1 MPAAVETFGNQA
13 AFASFRQPAWHN
25 LGTVFNEPVTPVRM
39 LELAHLDDW
48 NVRPIAIDTLLPPQV
63 NGSGLPKSVIVRNN
77 PFWTP
82 ENGLQK
88 YDALGVVGNEYS
100 ILQNEEM
107 AEFGKL
113 LNATPE
119 TAGSLNGGKTVFV
132 AYRLDS
138 ELVIDEQG
146 AHDVINQYLLL
157 YTSHDGSS
165 KFVVAVTPVRVV
177 CQNTLTIAKRGMKP
191 VMEISH
197 SKNMSA
203 NVAQAKK
210 AMELQ
215 VKYTT
220 KFVESA
226 NVFHQTPVDDNE
238 FDTIIKQAYDEKT
251 VDNDSKASVTRWNNK
266 RDALFSLW
274 RGKTN
279 ENIAGT
285 AWAAF
290 NALTEDQQWNRKVY
304 AGNEEKKAA
313 AGAGFNSLANTERN
327 RLFSVVS
334 EFVGV

>member
-25 LGTVFNEPVTPVRM
+25 LGTVFQEEVTPDRM
-39 LELAHLDDW
+39 LQLAHLDNW
-48 NVRPIAIDTLLPPQV
+48 NVRPIPIDTILPPQV
-63 NGSGLPKSVIVRNN
+63 NGTGLPKSVIVRNN

-82 ENGLQK
+82 ENGLKK

-119 TAGSLNGGKTVFV
+119 TAGSINGGKTVFV
-132 AYRLDS
+132 AYRIDTD
-138 ELVIDEQG
+138 LVIDENG
-146 AHDVINQYLLL
+146 ANDVINQYMLL

-165 KFVVAVTPVRVV
+165 KFVVAITPVRVV

-191 VMEISH
+191 VVEISH
-197 SKNMSA
+197 SKNMNA
-203 NVAQAKK
+203 NVAEAKK
-210 AMELQ
+210 AMDLQ

-220 KFVESA
+220 KFVETA
-226 NVFHQTPVDDNE
+226 NVFHQTPMVDNE
-238 FDTIIKQAYDEKT
+238 FDAIIKQAYPQKEGAT
-251 VDNDSKASVTRWNNK
+251 KASVTRWNDK
-266 RDALFSLW
+266 RDTLFGLW
-274 RGKTN
+274 NGKTN
-279 ENIAGT
+279 QNIAGT

-313 AGAGFNSLANTERN
+313 AGAGFNTLANTERN